1 MKTDIPYYSQ
11 IVSAVRAVRS
21 MKWNL
26 DFSYFRKW
34 IMIGFLLGV
43 VAGLGAVLLFLSV
56 ELFTGLFLG
65 LGTGFF
71 PPLPGG
77 FQTNLG
83 YVLFI
88 EKPWMIPLITGLGG
102 LLVGLITTK
111 FSPESEGHG
120 TDAVIDAYHHK
131 SGNIRARVPLV
142 KGIASSI
149 TIGSGGSGG
158 TEGPAGQIAAG
169 FGSLIGKL
177 FKLDE
182 DEKRIAVAAGLGA
195 GIGSIFKIPL
205 GGAIFSA
212 EVFYRRDFEVRALIP
227 GLVASVT
234 GYTVFGFVFGWDRL
248 FAIPLDLVNYTNPIS
263 LALYALVGLIS
274 AGVSIGYVRTFYA
287 ISDYFAKV
295 RIPKYLKPAIGGV
308 IVGIIGIVFPQILGT
323 SYGWLQIAIDKNYTL
338 LPLYVIGSI
347 LVLKI
352 LATSLTIGS
361 GGSAGVFGPSMVI
374 GGLLGAFIGTA
385 FHLLGLFTWID
396 VSSVII
402 VSMVSFFGAT
412 AKTPISSIIMGS
424 ELTGGYALLAPM
436 MLATFIAYIMSG
448 QHNSI
453 FRNQVLNRAD
463 SPAHRMEYQLPIL
476 RDMYVRDAIRVA
488 VNKLSKDVTIDEAL
502 QLMNRN
508 NSKMITVV
516 NEKELLTG
524 VVYKHKLYEFPEEY
538 RKSVKL
544 ESIMLRDPFFAYT
557 SDSLHHALVRL
568 SSNELQEMP
577 VLSSENKK
585 VLGIIT
591 ISDLVKLYDK
601 EVERIMKVRSP
612 SNFSVGSDGNG
623 IAKSNNNDDSHL
635 ADKTTN
641 KE

>member
-1 MKTDIPYYSQ
+1 
-11 IVSAVRAVRS
+11 

-34 IMIGFLLGV
+34 ILIGFLLGV
-43 VAGLGAVLLFLSV
+43 MAGLGAVALFLSV
-56 ELFTGLFLG
+56 EFFTALFLG
-65 LGTGFF
+65 VGAGYF

-77 FQTNLG
+77 FQNNFTYTLS
-83 YVLFI
+83 I
-88 EKPWMIPLITGLGG
+88 ERPWLLPLITGLGG

-131 SGNIRARVPLV
+131 SGHIRARVPLV
-142 KGIASSI
+142 KGVASSI

-177 FKLDE
+177 FKLNE
-182 DEKRIAVAAGLGA
+182 DERRIAVAAGLGA

-205 GGAIFSA
+205 GGAVFSA
-212 EVFYRRDFEVRALIP
+212 EVMYRRDFEVRALIP

-248 FAIPLDLVNYTNPIS
+248 FTIPLDLVRYTHPAS
-263 LALYALVGLIS
+263 LILYAIVGLVS
-274 AGVSIGYVRTFYA
+274 AGLSVGWVKTFYA
-287 ISDYFAKV
+287 ISDYFS
-295 RIPKYLKPAIGGV
+295 RIHFPKYLKPAIGGV
-308 IVGIIGIVFPQILGT
+308 LVGVIGIAFPQVLGT
-323 SYGWLQIAIDKNYTL
+323 SYGWLQIAINKDYVL
-338 LPLYVIGSI
+338 FPLVVIGPVI
-347 LVLKI
+347 ILKI

-453 FRNQVLNRAD
+453 FRSQVLNRSD
-463 SPAHRMEYQLPIL
+463 SPAHRMEYQRVIL
-476 RDMYVRDAIRVA
+476 RDLYVKDVMKNPI
-488 VNKLSKDVTIDEAL
+488 NKLSKNLSIEEAL
-502 QLMNRN
+502 QILNRN
-508 NSKMITVV
+508 NSRMVMVV
-516 NEKELLTG
+516 SESDKLEG
-524 VVYKHKLYEFPEEY
+524 VVYRYKLFEFPEEY
-538 RKSVKL
+538 RKSIKL
-544 ESIMLRDPFFAYT
+544 ENVMIKDPFFAYT

-568 SSNELQEMP
+568 SSNDLQEMP
-577 VLSSENKK
+577 VLSNEDHK
-585 VLGIIT
+585 VIGIVT
-591 ISDLVKLYDK
+591 IADLVKLYDSQ
-601 EVERIMKVRSP
+601 VEKIMKSRDQNSL
-612 SNFSVGSDGNG
+612 G
-623 IAKSNNNDDSHL
+623 IDANNSRIEKNRDRDL
-635 ADKTTN
+635 TDKKTD
-641 KE
+641 

>member
-1 MKTDIPYYSQ
+1 MKPDLPYYYQ
-11 IVSAVRAVRS
+11 IKSIVRS
-21 MKWNL
+21 LRGMKWNL

-34 IMIGFLLGV
+34 ILIGFMLGV
-43 VAGLGAVLLFLSV
+43 VAGLGAIVLFLSV
-56 ELFTGLFLG
+56 EFFTGLFLG
-65 LGTGFF
+65 FGAGYF

-77 FQTNLG
+77 FQSNFDYT
-83 YVLFI
+83 LFI
-88 EKPWMIPLITGLGG
+88 EKPWMLPLITGLGG

-149 TIGSGGSGG
+149 TLGSGGSGG

-182 DEKRIAVAAGLGA
+182 DERRIAVAAGLGA

-205 GGAIFSA
+205 GGAVFSA

-248 FAIPLDLVNYTNPIS
+248 FTIPLDLVKYTNPIS
-263 LALYALVGLIS
+263 LLLYALVGLIA
-274 AGVSIGYVRTFYA
+274 AGVSIGYVKTFYT
-287 ISDYFAKV
+287 ISDYFSKI

-308 IVGIIGIVFPQILGT
+308 LVGMIGIVFPQILGT
-323 SYGWLQIAIDKNYTL
+323 SYGWLQIAINQDYTI
-338 LPLYVIGSI
+338 LPLSIIGSI
-347 LVLKI
+347 VILKI
-352 LATSLTIGS
+352 LATSLTLGS

-374 GGLLGAFIGTA
+374 GGFLGAFIGTA

-436 MLATFIAYIMSG
+436 MLATFVAYIMSG

-453 FRNQVLNRAD
+453 FRNQVLNRSD

-476 RDMYVRDAIRVA
+476 RDMYVKDAIRVP

-502 QLMNRN
+502 QIMNRN
-508 NSKMITVV
+508 NSKMTAVV
-516 NEKELLTG
+516 NEKELLQG
-524 VVYKHKLYEFPEEY
+524 VVYKHRLYEFPDEY
-538 RKSVKL
+538 RKSIKL
-544 ESIMLRDPFFAYT
+544 ESIMIKDPFFAYS
-557 SDSLHHALVRL
+557 SDSLHNALVRL

-577 VLSSENKK
+577 VLSNENNK

-591 ISDLVKLYDK
+591 IADLVKLYDK
-601 EVERIMKVRSP
+601 EVEKIVKVRNP
-612 SNFSVGSDGNG
+612 SIPDIDNKRDEIDN
-623 IAKSNNNDDSHL
+623 SNDRHL
-635 ADKTTN
+635 RDKTSN
-641 KE
+641 KD

>member
-1 MKTDIPYYSQ
+1 
-11 IVSAVRAVRS
+11 

-34 IMIGFLLGV
+34 ILIGFLLGV
-43 VAGLGAVLLFLSV
+43 VAGLGAVALFLSV
-56 ELFTGLFLG
+56 EFFTGLFLEI
-65 LGTGFF
+65 GTGYT

-77 FQTNLG
+77 FQGNLS
-83 YVLFI
+83 YTLFI
-88 EKPWMIPLITGLGG
+88 EKPWLIPLITGLGG
-102 LLVGLITTK
+102 LLVGLITTR

-142 KGIASSI
+142 KAVASSI

-177 FKLDE
+177 FKLNE
-182 DEKRIAVAAGLGA
+182 DERRIAVAAGLGA

-205 GGAIFSA
+205 GGAVFSA

-248 FAIPLDLVNYTNPIS
+248 FTIPLDLVKYTHPVS
-263 LALYALVGLIS
+263 LILYAIVGLVS
-274 AGVSIGYVRTFYA
+274 AGVSIGYVKVFYT
-287 ISDYFAKV
+287 ISDYFTKI

-308 IVGIIGIVFPQILGT
+308 LVGLMGIAFPQILGT
-323 SYGWLQIAIDKNYTL
+323 SYGWLQIAINKDYVLFPL
-338 LPLYVIGSI
+338 LMIGSVI
-347 LVLKI
+347 ILKI
-352 LATSLTIGS
+352 LATSVTIGS

-396 VSSVII
+396 VTSVII

-453 FRNQVLNRAD
+453 FRNQVLNRSD
-463 SPAHRMEYQLPIL
+463 SPAHRMEYQRVIL
-476 RDMYVRDAIRVA
+476 SDLYVKDVMKDP
-488 VNKLSKDVTIDEAL
+488 VNKLSKDISIIEAL
-502 QLMNRN
+502 QIMNRN
-508 NSKMITVV
+508 NSKMIIVV
-516 NEKELLTG
+516 NDKDALQG
-524 VVYKHKLYEFPEEY
+524 VVYRYKLFEFPEEY

-544 ESIMLRDPFFAYT
+544 ESIMIKDPFFAYR

-568 SSNELQEMP
+568 SSNDLQEMP
-577 VLSSENKK
+577 VLSNEDNK
-585 VLGIIT
+585 VIGIVT
-591 ISDLVKLYDK
+591 IADLVKLYDT
-601 EVERIMKVRSP
+601 EVEKIMKKRNQTNLSIDI
-612 SNFSVGSDGNG
+612 NGDGIN
-623 IAKSNNNDDSHL
+623 KNDEHHIT
-635 ADKTTN
+635 DKTTN
-641 KE
+641 K

>member
-1 MKTDIPYYSQ
+1 MTPDLPFYYQ
-11 IVSAVRAVRS
+11 IKSIVRTLRG

-34 IMIGFLLGV
+34 ILIGFLLGV
-43 VAGLGAVLLFLSV
+43 MAGLGAVALFLSV
-56 ELFTGLFLG
+56 EFFTALFLG
-65 LGTGFF
+65 VGAGYF

-77 FQTNLG
+77 FQNNFTYTLS
-83 YVLFI
+83 I
-88 EKPWMIPLITGLGG
+88 ERPWLLPLITGLGG

-131 SGNIRARVPLV
+131 SGHIRARVPLV
-142 KGIASSI
+142 KGVASSI

-177 FKLDE
+177 FKLNE
-182 DEKRIAVAAGLGA
+182 DERRIAVAAGLGA

-205 GGAIFSA
+205 GGAVFSA
-212 EVFYRRDFEVRALIP
+212 EVMYRRDFEVRALIP

-248 FAIPLDLVNYTNPIS
+248 FTIPLDLVRYTHPAS
-263 LALYALVGLIS
+263 LILYAIVGLVS
-274 AGVSIGYVRTFYA
+274 AGLSVGWVKTFYA
-287 ISDYFAKV
+287 ISDYFS
-295 RIPKYLKPAIGGV
+295 RIHFPKYLKPAIGGV
-308 IVGIIGIVFPQILGT
+308 LVGVIGIAFPQVLGT
-323 SYGWLQIAIDKNYTL
+323 SYGWLQIAINKDYVL
-338 LPLYVIGSI
+338 FPLVVIGPVI
-347 LVLKI
+347 ILKI

-453 FRNQVLNRAD
+453 FRSQVLNRSD
-463 SPAHRMEYQLPIL
+463 SPAHRMEYQRVIL
-476 RDMYVRDAIRVA
+476 RDLYVKDVMKNPI
-488 VNKLSKDVTIDEAL
+488 NKLSKNLSIEEAL
-502 QLMNRN
+502 QILNRN
-508 NSKMITVV
+508 NSRMVMVV
-516 NEKELLTG
+516 NEGDKLEG
-524 VVYKHKLYEFPEEY
+524 VVYRYKLFEFPEEY
-538 RKSVKL
+538 RKSIKL
-544 ESIMLRDPFFAYT
+544 ENVMIKDPFFAYT

-568 SSNELQEMP
+568 SSNDLQEMP
-577 VLSSENKK
+577 VLSNEDHK
-585 VLGIIT
+585 VIGIVT
-591 ISDLVKLYDK
+591 IADLVKLYDSQ
-601 EVERIMKVRSP
+601 VEKIMKSRDQNSL
-612 SNFSVGSDGNG
+612 G
-623 IAKSNNNDDSHL
+623 IDANNSRIEKNRDRDL
-635 ADKTTN
+635 TDKKTD
-641 KE
+641 

>member
-1 MKTDIPYYSQ
+1 M
-11 IVSAVRAVRS
+11 R
-21 MKWNL
+21 WNL

-34 IMIGFLLGV
+34 ILIGFLLGV
-43 VAGLGAVLLFLSV
+43 VAGLGAIALYLSV
-56 ELFTGLFLG
+56 EFFTTLFLEM
-65 LGTGFF
+65 GTGYS

-77 FQTNLG
+77 FQDSYT

-88 EKPWMIPLITGLGG
+88 ERPWAIPLICGLGG
-102 LLVGLITTK
+102 LLVGLITTR

-142 KGIASSI
+142 KAVASSI

-182 DEKRIAVAAGLGA
+182 DERRIAVAAGLGA

-205 GGAIFSA
+205 GGAVFSA

-248 FAIPLDLVNYTNPIS
+248 FTIPLDLVKYTQPAS
-263 LALYALVGLIS
+263 LILYALVGLIC
-274 AGVSIGYVRTFYA
+274 AGISIGYVKVFYV
-287 ISDYFAKV
+287 ITDYFSKI

-308 IVGIIGIVFPQILGT
+308 LVGMIGIVFPQILGT
-323 SYGWLQIAIDKNYTL
+323 SYGWLQIAINQDYTL
-338 LPLYVIGSI
+338 LPLYILGPVI
-347 LVLKI
+347 VFKI

-361 GGSAGVFGPSMVI
+361 GGSAGVFGPSLII
-374 GGLLGAFIGTA
+374 GGLVGAFIGTA

-402 VSMVSFFGAT
+402 VAMVSFFGAT

-436 MLATFIAYIMSG
+436 MLATFVAYIMSG

-453 FRNQVLNRAD
+453 FRNQVLNRSD
-463 SPAHRMEYQLPIL
+463 SPAHRMEYQRPIL
-476 RDMYVRDAIRVA
+476 SDFYVKDAIRSA
-488 VNKLSKDVTIDEAL
+488 TNKLSKDVSIEESL
-502 QLMNRN
+502 QIMNRN
-508 NSKMITVV
+508 NSKIILVV
-516 NEKELLTG
+516 NQDDILQG
-524 VVYKHKLYEFPEEY
+524 VVYKHKLFEFPEEY

-544 ESIMLRDPFFAYT
+544 ESIMIKDPFFAYN
-557 SDSLHHALVRL
+557 SDSLHNALVRL
-568 SSNELQEMP
+568 SSNDLQEMP
-577 VLSSENKK
+577 VLSNENDK
-585 VLGIIT
+585 VIGIIT

-601 EVERIMKVRSP
+601 EVEK
-612 SNFSVGSDGNG
+612 
-623 IAKSNNNDDSHL
+623 IAKVMNRSNLNLNTNNDSTGNSRHL
-635 ADKTTN
+635 RKKSTN
-641 KE
+641 AKQ

>member
-1 MKTDIPYYSQ
+1 
-11 IVSAVRAVRS
+11 

-34 IMIGFLLGV
+34 ILIGFLLGV
-43 VAGLGAVLLFLSV
+43 VAGLGAVALFLSV
-56 ELFTGLFLG
+56 EFFTGLFLEI
-65 LGTGFF
+65 GTGYT

-77 FQTNLG
+77 FQGNLS
-83 YVLFI
+83 YTLFI
-88 EKPWMIPLITGLGG
+88 EKPWLIPLITGLGG
-102 LLVGLITTK
+102 LLVGLITTR

-142 KGIASSI
+142 KAIASSI

-177 FKLDE
+177 FKLNE
-182 DEKRIAVAAGLGA
+182 DERRIAVAAGLGA

-205 GGAIFSA
+205 GGAVFSA

-248 FAIPLDLVNYTNPIS
+248 FTIPLDLVKYTHPVS
-263 LALYALVGLIS
+263 LILYAIVGLVS
-274 AGVSIGYVRTFYA
+274 AGVSIGYVKVFYT
-287 ISDYFAKV
+287 ISDYFTKI

-308 IVGIIGIVFPQILGT
+308 LVGLMGIAFPQILGT
-323 SYGWLQIAIDKNYTL
+323 SYGWLQIAINKDYVLFPL
-338 LPLYVIGSI
+338 LMIGSVI
-347 LVLKI
+347 ILKI
-352 LATSLTIGS
+352 LATSVTIGS

-396 VSSVII
+396 VTSVII

-453 FRNQVLNRAD
+453 FRNQVLNRSD
-463 SPAHRMEYQLPIL
+463 SPAHRMEYQRVIL
-476 RDMYVRDAIRVA
+476 SDLYVKDVMKDPM
-488 VNKLSKDVTIDEAL
+488 NKLSKDISIIEAL
-502 QLMNRN
+502 QIMNRN
-508 NSKMITVV
+508 NSKMIIVV
-516 NEKELLTG
+516 NDKDALQG
-524 VVYKHKLYEFPEEY
+524 VVYRYKLFEFPEEY

-544 ESIMLRDPFFAYT
+544 ESIMIKDPFFAYR

-568 SSNELQEMP
+568 TSNDLQEMP
-577 VLSSENKK
+577 VLSNEDNK
-585 VLGIIT
+585 VIGIVT
-591 ISDLVKLYDK
+591 IADLVKLYDT
-601 EVERIMKVRSP
+601 EVEKIMKKRNQTNLSIDI
-612 SNFSVGSDGNG
+612 NGDGIN
-623 IAKSNNNDDSHL
+623 KNDEHHIT
-635 ADKTTN
+635 DKTTN
-641 KE
+641 K

>member
-1 MKTDIPYYSQ
+1 
-11 IVSAVRAVRS
+11 

-34 IMIGFLLGV
+34 ILIGFLLGV
-43 VAGLGAVLLFLSV
+43 VAGLGAVCLFLSV
-56 ELFTGLFLG
+56 EFFTGLFLEI
-65 LGTGFF
+65 GTGYS

-77 FQTNLG
+77 FQGNFSYT
-83 YVLFI
+83 LFI
-88 EKPWMIPLITGLGG
+88 EKPWLIPLITGLGG
-102 LLVGLITTK
+102 LLVGLITTR

-142 KGIASSI
+142 KAVASSI

-182 DEKRIAVAAGLGA
+182 DERRIAVAAGLGA

-205 GGAIFSA
+205 GGAVFSA

-248 FAIPLDLVNYTNPIS
+248 FTIPLDLVKYTHPVS
-263 LALYALVGLIS
+263 LILYAIVGLVS
-274 AGVSIGYVRTFYA
+274 AGISVGYVKVFYT
-287 ISDYFAKV
+287 ISDYFTKI

-308 IVGIIGIVFPQILGT
+308 LVGLMGIAFPQILGT
-323 SYGWLQIAIDKNYTL
+323 SYGWLQIAINKDYVLFPL
-338 LPLYVIGSI
+338 LMIGSVI
-347 LVLKI
+347 ILKI
-352 LATSLTIGS
+352 LATSVTIGS

-396 VSSVII
+396 VTSVII

-453 FRNQVLNRAD
+453 FRNQVLNRSD
-463 SPAHRMEYQLPIL
+463 SPAHRMEYQRVIL
-476 RDMYVRDAIRVA
+476 SDLYVKDVMKDPM
-488 VNKLSKDVTIDEAL
+488 NKLSKDISIVEAL
-502 QLMNRN
+502 QIMNRN
-508 NSKMITVV
+508 NSKMVMVV
-516 NEKELLTG
+516 NDKDALQG
-524 VVYKHKLYEFPEEY
+524 VVYRYKLFEFPEEY

-544 ESIMLRDPFFAYT
+544 ESIMIKDPFFAYT

-568 SSNELQEMP
+568 SSNDLQEMP
-577 VLSSENKK
+577 VLSNEDNK
-585 VLGIIT
+585 VIGIVT
-591 ISDLVKLYDK
+591 IADLVKLYDT
-601 EVERIMKVRSP
+601 EVEKIMKKRNQTNLSIDI
-612 SNFSVGSDGNG
+612 NGDGIN
-623 IAKSNNNDDSHL
+623 KNDERDIT
-635 ADKTTN
+635 DKTTN
-641 KE
+641 K

>member
-1 MKTDIPYYSQ
+1 MKPDLPYYSQ
-11 IVSAVRAVRS
+11 IASAVRAMRS

-34 IMIGFLLGV
+34 ILIGFLLGV
-43 VAGLGAVLLFLSV
+43 VAGLGAVALFLSV
-56 ELFTGLFLG
+56 EFFTGLFLG
-65 LGTGFF
+65 LGAGYF

-77 FQTNLG
+77 FQSNFG
-83 YVLFI
+83 YTLFI
-88 EKPWMIPLITGLGG
+88 EKPWMLPLITGLGG
-102 LLVGLITTK
+102 LLVGLITTR

-205 GGAIFSA
+205 GGAVFSA

-234 GYTVFGFVFGWDRL
+234 GYTVFGFVFGWHPL
-248 FAIPLDLVNYTNPIS
+248 FTIPLDLVKYTNPIS
-263 LALYALVGLIS
+263 LLLYALVGLIS
-274 AGVSIGYVRTFYA
+274 AGVSIGYVKTFYT
-287 ISDYFAKV
+287 ISDYFSKI

-308 IVGIIGIVFPQILGT
+308 LVGMIGIVFPQILGT
-323 SYGWLQIAIDKNYTL
+323 SYGWLQIAINKDTI
-338 LPLYVIGSI
+338 LPLGIIGAIVIF
-347 LVLKI
+347 KI
-352 LATSLTIGS
+352 LATSLTLGS

-374 GGLLGAFIGTA
+374 GGFLGAFIGTA
-385 FHLLGLFTWID
+385 FHLLGLFTWVD

-436 MLATFIAYIMSG
+436 MLATFVAYIMSG

-453 FRNQVLNRAD
+453 FRNQVLNRSA

-476 RDMYVRDAIRVA
+476 RDMYVKDAIRVP

-502 QLMNRN
+502 QIMNRN
-508 NSKMITVV
+508 NSKMIAVV
-516 NEKELLTG
+516 NEKELLHG
-524 VVYKHKLYEFPEEY
+524 VVYKQRLYEFPDEY
-538 RKSVKL
+538 RKSIKL
-544 ESIMLRDPFFAYT
+544 ESIMIKDPFFAYS
-557 SDSLHHALVRL
+557 SDSLHDALIRL

-577 VLSSENKK
+577 VLSNENNK

-591 ISDLVKLYDK
+591 IADLVKLYNK
-601 EVERIMKVRSP
+601 EVEKIVKVRNP
-612 SNFSVGSDGNG
+612 SIPG
-623 IAKSNNNDDSHL
+623 IDNKRDEIDNSNDRHVR
-635 ADKTTN
+635 DKTTN
-641 KE
+641 KD

>member
-1 MKTDIPYYSQ
+1 MNTDIPYYSQ
-11 IVSAVRAVRS
+11 AKSIIKSLRATNYS
-21 MKWNL
+21 L

-34 IMIGFLLGV
+34 ILIGFLLGI
-43 VAGLGAVLLFLSV
+43 VAGLGSIALFLSV
-56 ELFTGLFLG
+56 EFFTGLFLK
-65 LGTGFF
+65 LGAGYT

-77 FQTNLG
+77 FQGHVAYSYT
-83 YVLFI
+83 LFI
-88 EKPWMIPLITGLGG
+88 ERPWAIPLICGLGG

-142 KGIASSI
+142 KAVASSI

-177 FKLDE
+177 FKLNE
-182 DEKRIAVAAGLGA
+182 DERRIAVAAGLGA

-205 GGAIFSA
+205 GGAVFSA

-248 FAIPLDLVNYTNPIS
+248 FTIPFDLVKYTNPIS
-263 LALYALVGLIS
+263 LILYAIVGLIS
-274 AGVSIGYVRTFYA
+274 AIVSVGYVKVFYV
-287 ISDYFAKV
+287 ISDYFSKIQ
-295 RIPKYLKPAIGGV
+295 IPKYVKPAIGGV
-308 IVGIIGIVFPQILGT
+308 LVGVIGIVFPQVLGT
-323 SYGWLQIAIDKNYTL
+323 SYGWLQIAINKDYAL
-338 LPLYVIGSI
+338 LPLYILGPVI
-347 LVLKI
+347 LFKI

-374 GGLLGAFIGTA
+374 GGLLGAFVGTV
-385 FHLLGLFTWID
+385 FHMLGLFTWVD
-396 VSSVII
+396 VTSVII

-436 MLATFIAYIMSG
+436 MLSTFVAYIMSG

-453 FRNQVLNRAD
+453 FRNQVLNRSD
-463 SPAHRMEYQLPIL
+463 SPAHRTEYQRIILSDLYVKDIMKSPI
-476 RDMYVRDAIRVA
+476 
-488 VNKLSKDVTIDEAL
+488 NKLSKDVSIVEAL
-502 QLMNRN
+502 QIMNRN
-508 NSKMITVV
+508 NSKMIMVV
-516 NEKELLTG
+516 NENDRLEG
-524 VVYKHKLYEFPEEY
+524 VVYRYKLFEFPEEY

-544 ESIMLRDPFFAYT
+544 ESIMIKDPFFAYT
-557 SDSLHHALVRL
+557 SDSLHQALVRL
-568 SSNELQEMP
+568 SSNDLQEMP
-577 VLSSENKK
+577 VLSNEDHK
-585 VLGIIT
+585 VIGMVT
-591 ISDLVKLYDK
+591 ISDLVRLYDA
-601 EVERIMKVRSP
+601 EVEKIKKQRNQSDLSIDVS
-612 SNFSVGSDGNG
+612 SNEFD
-623 IAKSNNNDDSHL
+623 
-635 ADKTTN
+635 N
-641 KE
+641 KESSTDESTKKSPI

>member
-11 IVSAVRAVRS
+11 IVSIIGTIRG

-26 DFSYFRKW
+26 DFTYFRKW
-34 IMIGFLLGV
+34 ILIGISLGV
-43 VAGLGAVLLFLSV
+43 MAGLGAIGLFLSV
-56 ELFTGLFLG
+56 EFFTGLFLQV
-65 LGTGFF
+65 GTGYS

-77 FQTNLG
+77 FQESYG
-83 YVLFI
+83 YDLFI
-88 EKPWMIPLITGLGG
+88 ERPWLLPVISGLGG

-142 KGIASSI
+142 KAVASSI

-177 FKLDE
+177 FKLDD
-182 DEKRIAVAAGLGA
+182 DERRIAVAAGLGA

-205 GGAIFSA
+205 GGAVFSA
-212 EVFYRRDFEVRALIP
+212 EVLYRRDFEVRALIP

-248 FAIPLDLVNYTNPIS
+248 FSIPLDLVKYTNPAS
-263 LALYALVGLIS
+263 LILYSIVGLVS
-274 AGVSIGYVRTFYA
+274 AGVSIGYVRIFYV
-287 ISDYFAKV
+287 ITDYFSKI

-308 IVGIIGIVFPQILGT
+308 LVGMIGIVFPQVLGT
-323 SYGWLQIAIDKNYTL
+323 SYGWLQIAINKDYTL
-338 LPLYVIGSI
+338 LPLSI
-347 LVLKI
+347 LGAVIVFKI

-374 GGLLGAFIGTA
+374 GGFVGAFIGTA

-402 VSMVSFFGAT
+402 VGMVSFFGAT

-436 MLATFIAYIMSG
+436 MLATFVAYIMSG

-453 FRNQVLNRAD
+453 FRSQVLSRSE
-463 SPAHRMEYQLPIL
+463 SPAHRMEFQRPIL
-476 RDMYVRDAIRVA
+476 GDLYVKDAIRA
-488 VNKLSKDVTIDEAL
+488 ANNKLSKDVSIEETL

-508 NSKMITVV
+508 NSKMILVV
-516 NEKELLTG
+516 DQDDVLDG
-524 VVYKHKLYEFPEEY
+524 VVYRHKLFEFPEEY

-544 ESIMLRDPFFAYT
+544 ESIMIKEPLFAYN
-557 SDSLHHALVRL
+557 SDSLHNALVRL
-568 SSNELQEMP
+568 SSNDLQEMP
-577 VLSSENKK
+577 VLSNKDNK
-585 VLGIIT
+585 VIGIIT

-601 EVERIMKVRSP
+601 EVSKITKGMNQ
-612 SNFSVGSDGNG
+612 SNPTP
-623 IAKSNNNDDSHL
+623 KNDDTISSDHFRSKSSHS
-635 ADKTTN
+635 DQ
-641 KE
+641 